1 MKNIESATAP
11 APVSSFN
18 GLDIASSVQRLRTY
32 HCVERRC
39 IKVLAGWFLRAP
51 AYETKYGLAYHLWDH
66 AEHVTW
72 LRARLVEMR
81 GGQPDASVAPG
92 LRAVLDETLHAPD
105 TDAMLRGLYGVI
117 KRDLLAAY
125 REHLKLTDAAANA
138 SEIRL
143 LRRIIPEIE
152 AQLAWYDSLNLEN
165 GVCPWQEY
173 IRAQWQAVGGIS
185 GERQATPAPPFQGG
199 ENGRTLTTIAGAAE
213 GARSSPPFERGGSK
227 PLGESS
233 PNSFAP
239 PTRTLFARP
248 KTILFDQRIRIG
260 ELTPYDVRKTLDS
273 RAATVEQFK
282 VFFNELYAAALLAS
296 ILFDA
301 FDDGYPWEFYSDF
314 AHHFWDEVRHSE
326 FGALRL
332 TELGERPSVCNPTL
346 FEASES
352 MPVLHRICYLTL
364 GLEVYFMPRKQP
376 RVKEYMNNGDQRSQL
391 FADQDWSDE
400 TNHVR
405 YGKKWIEFLLTD
417 DQREV
422 EDLQLEIRAHLERVT
437 GRKHETV
444 SAPY

>member
-1 MKNIESATAP
+1 MKTAENSPAAAPAP

-51 AYETKYGLAYHLWDH
+51 AYETKYALGYHLWDH

-92 LRAVLDETLHAPD
+92 LRAVVDETLHAPD
-105 TDAMLRGLYGVI
+105 TESMLRGLYGVI
-117 KRDLLAAY
+117 KRELLAAY
-125 REHLKLTDAAANA
+125 REHLALADASANA
-138 SEIRL
+138 SEVRL
-143 LRRIIPEIE
+143 LRRIVPELE
-152 AQLAWYDSLNLEN
+152 AQLAWYDGLKLEN
-165 GVCPWQEY
+165 GVCAWQEY
-173 IRAQWQAVGGIS
+173 IRAQWLAMGGIS
-185 GERQATPAPPFQGG
+185 GERKTTAAPS
-199 ENGRTLTTIAGAAE
+199 NSRE
-213 GARSSPPFERGGSK
+213 GAESPVT
-227 PLGESS
+227 
-233 PNSFAP
+233 P
-239 PTRTLFARP
+239 PARALFTRPA
-248 KTILFDQRIRIG
+248 TIHFDQRIRIG
-260 ELTPYDVRKTLDS
+260 ELTPYDVRKTLDA

-332 TELGERPSVCNPTL
+332 TELGDRPSVCNPSL

-376 RVKEYMNNGDQRSQL
+376 RVKEYMHNGDQRSQL

-422 EDLQLEIRAHLERVT
+422 DDLQLEIRAHLERVT